1 METQLIT
8 SIRLNP
14 EYLEVNT
21 TSMVILFPTRNQSN
35 IKALNNLANSSML
48 SSKELL
54 DLKDVKHLHIPA
66 ISVIE
71 QEIFMNTIK
80 ALFIAMN
87 VAVGL
92 LLLSV
97 MPYLILLVVAY
108 YISKGYYDMEEDRQL
123 LLSHYF
129 TNDFTK
135 SYNGEVTPSY
145 ALSIGWKATPEAKS
159 NIDS

>member
-71 QEIFMNTIK
+71 
-80 ALFIAMN
+80 
-87 VAVGL
+87 
-92 LLLSV
+92 
-97 MPYLILLVVAY
+97 
-108 YISKGYYDMEEDRQL
+108 
-123 LLSHYF
+123 
-129 TNDFTK
+129 
-135 SYNGEVTPSY
+135 
-145 ALSIGWKATPEAKS
+145 
-159 NIDS
+159 